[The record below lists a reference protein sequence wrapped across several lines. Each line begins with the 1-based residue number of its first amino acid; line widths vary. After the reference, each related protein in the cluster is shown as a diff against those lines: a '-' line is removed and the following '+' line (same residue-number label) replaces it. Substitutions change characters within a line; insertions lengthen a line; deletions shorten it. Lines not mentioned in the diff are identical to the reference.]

1 MPYLIDGHN
10 LIAYLDDI
18 SLDDP
23 DDEAKLVQKLIG
35 FAARTKSRCIVIFD
49 AGLPGGWSRM
59 SNHSVQVIFARH
71 DSSADRILYNRIR
84 TEKNPKMWTVVSSD
98 NAVINEARKYRM
110 QTIRAADFAH
120 QLKHPTPIKPD
131 IGEAPDVKLSEQ
143 EVEEWA
149 RLFEQKKTKTAK
161 RSPKT

>member
-35 FAARTKSRCIVIFD
+35 FVARTKSRCIVIFD

-59 SNHSVQVIFARH
+59 SKHSVQVIFARH

-98 NAVINEARKYRM
+98 NAVLSEARKYRM

-131 IGEAPDVKLSEQ
+131 IGESPDVKLTEK
-143 EVEEWA
+143 EIDEWA
-149 RLFEQKKTKTAK
+149 RLFEQKTNK

>member
-10 LIAYLDDI
+10 LIAHLEDV

-23 DDEAKLVQKLIG
+23 NDEAKLVQKLMG
-35 FAARTKSRCIVIFD
+35 FAARTKARCIVIFD

-71 DSSADRILYNRIR
+71 DSTADRLIHIRIR

-98 NAVINEARKYRM
+98 NAVLSEARKYRM
-110 QTIRAADFAH
+110 QTIRAADFAQ

-131 IGEAPDVKLSEQ
+131 AGEAADVKLSPQ

-149 RLFEQKKTKTAK
+149 RLFEQKQGK